1 MNAIHQQR
9 DVASVLRIAITKARE
24 GDKAGARRLLQAAAE
39 EHPTNEEVWLW
50 LAGLAE
56 SAQDAELYLQTVL
69 TLNPDHAR
77 AQEGLRLLRAKQG
90 TPPPA
95 SPKPEELGP
104 QEPEPVETP
113 APSSAC
119 PECGMPR
126 PPDTSFCPTCGYM
139 EGQPATENIEELEPV
154 PVPTEVEVGNEMPGL
169 ALSIEQ
175 AEAIDDCLERIA
187 YESEASCI
195 ILADVSGQLISER
208 GRMDGMNTQVLS
220 ALAAGELSATK
231 EMARLVGERARFSL
245 LLHEGHERSVY
256 LSHVGEHLLLI
267 IVFDSATP
275 IGLVRI
281 ILKKAVR
288 ELAPIMER
296 QGAGSA
302 GGSLDG
308 DFARLVGN
316 ELDSTLDF
324 TTDED

>member
-1 MNAIHQQR
+1 
-9 DVASVLRIAITKARE
+9 
-24 GDKAGARRLLQAAAE
+24 
-39 EHPTNEEVWLW
+39 
-50 LAGLAE
+50 
-56 SAQDAELYLQTVL
+56 
-69 TLNPDHAR
+69 
-77 AQEGLRLLRAKQG
+77 
-90 TPPPA
+90 
-95 SPKPEELGP
+95 
-104 QEPEPVETP
+104 
-113 APSSAC
+113 
-119 PECGMPR
+119 
-126 PPDTSFCPTCGYM
+126 M